1 MMKLYIKTTKISFIE
16 LKEDEKIEDFVK
28 KEGEFFI
35 SMEFFDVLS
44 GKCTR
49 MLYVM
54 GEAMSSNL
62 GPTYMREIV
71 CQILGR

>member
-28 KEGEFFI
+28 KEGEYFI

-44 GKCTR
+44 GKNTR

-54 GEAMSSNL
+54 GETMSSNL
-62 GPTYMREIV
+62 GPAYMREIV
-71 CQILGR
+71 C